1 MEVFDKYFEDYD
13 QWYED
18 NKLVYL
24 SELEAFKKVIPI
36 NKKGL
41 EIGVGTGRFA
51 EPLGIEYGVDPSE
64 NMLSIAK
71 KRGIKTFVGK
81 GENLPFPD
89 KEFDYV
95 LLAITICFVE
105 NPDKVI
111 EEARRVLKDNGKII
125 IGIVDRN
132 SPLGKFYLEKKKEG
146 HKFYKYATF
155 YSTEEI
161 VEMLKKHNFKDFI
174 FYQTIFGSINDIK
187 EIEEPKEGYGE
198 GSFVVISA
206 TKY

>member
-64 NMLSIAK
+64 NMLSIAR
-71 KRGIKTFVGK
+71 KRGVKAFVGK

-125 IGIVDRN
+125 IGIVDKN
-132 SPLGKFYLEKKKEG
+132 SPLGNFYLEKKKEG

>member
-13 QWYED
+13 QWYEN
-18 NKLVYL
+18 NKSIYL

>member
-64 NMLSIAK
+64 NMLSIAR

>member
-64 NMLSIAK
+64 NMLSIAR

-132 SPLGKFYLEKKKEG
+132 SPLGEFYLEKKKEG

-161 VEMLKKHNFKDFI
+161 IEMLKKHNFKDFI
-174 FYQTIFGSINDIK
+174 FYQTIFGSIKDIK

>member
-13 QWYED
+13 QWYEN
-18 NKLVYL
+18 NKSIYL

-64 NMLSIAK
+64 SMLSIAK

>member
-18 NKLVYL
+18 NKLIYL
-24 SELEAFKKVIPI
+24 SELKAFKKVIPI

-64 NMLSIAK
+64 KMLSIAK

-81 GENLPFPD
+81 GENLPFHD

-111 EEARRVLKDNGKII
+111 GEAGRVLKDNGKVI
-125 IGIVDRN
+125 IGIIDKN

-174 FYQTIFGSINDIK
+174 FYQTIFGTIKDIK

-198 GSFVVISA
+198 GSFVIISA
-206 TKY
+206 TKC

>member
-64 NMLSIAK
+64 NMLSIAR

-89 KEFDYV
+89 KKFDYV

>member
-13 QWYED
+13 QWYEN
-18 NKLVYL
+18 NKSIYL

-64 NMLSIAK
+64 NMLSIAR

-125 IGIVDRN
+125 IGIVDKN